1 MTQLYMIL
9 SAIGCERGQPI
20 GLYYDIF
27 KAQADFV
34 AITDIG
40 STLTGNLTVFLVAYK
55 VQKGGQLIELQ
66 ELGRK

>member
-27 KAQADFV
+27 KAQADFA

-40 STLTGNLTVFLVAYK
+40 GAQIKL
-55 VQKGGQLIELQ
+55 KGHQAAVPAKQ
-66 ELGRK
+66 ESH